1 MFTFRG
7 SSPWPCILLFWLAAV
22 EAARNEVVCDQIDL
36 RNDPKGRQFKDDVN
50 CTIVEGDFIISM
62 ITQENVTD
70 EHYPVYHKLREI
82 TGSLVMFHSKALMSL
97 GRIFPN
103 LRVIGGDHLVMNYA
117 LVVYQNKDL
126 KGIGLSKL
134 KLIKNGGV
142 RIADNARVCYT
153 KHINW
158 NSMLYGKIK
167 DVIIDPDDSQCQEQ
181 CIVNDEKQCERTE
194 TNLACWSPNTC
205 QTKCPHHRYTNGS
218 FGPGCS
224 ESGEKCHDLCLGGCF
239 EPNDAG
245 SCFTCRNVALNGIC
259 IAKCP
264 EGFYEY
270 RNRKCVSKKECESML
285 PLHSDGTFK
294 RREEYKAFNG
304 VCHYRCPTGYQEDPS
319 NGRNCIKCVGH
330 CPKKCAATTQVD
342 SAGAA
347 LKYKGCNIIEGN
359 LEIEI
364 RIGNEANT
372 EKFTEAFGEVEE
384 IQGYLMIRFSSVLI
398 TLHMFQK
405 LRIIG
410 GNELWHNYSLVILD
424 NQNLRELFPL
434 RYDKFKIERG
444 KIHIVNNRM
453 LCYKKIETFLE
464 MTGMKYN
471 VTEADVS
478 ARSNGDRAICDEMP
492 LEIEVTGV
500 QQHGFTIRWAPFNLA
515 DTDHRKFIGYQIFY
529 KKVDKID
536 PNLSID
542 EDRSACAD
550 TWRMQFTEA
559 AIDESGEPGGEL
571 SANSG
576 EFISTGVEA
585 NSLYA
590 FYVQTRV
597 VNHPGAR
604 NAISKVHFVKT
615 HFGEPDPPRLRF
627 SETLGPDRLEVTFD
641 PPPVPR
647 GVITHYTIE
656 WEAQTDTELLEH
668 ANACLSDWSK
678 IKETATPQKPQE
690 GVCMKEQGCCDC
702 AEVSK
707 MKETVSHLS
716 KQYNVKELPNLQ
728 EEKLGENGAFENA
741 IQNLIFI
748 QSFGGSDFSIPEKKS
763 DDASTGESLFKVKRA
778 INKFAPS
785 SSISVKDIL
794 TKKKHAYNI
803 TTLDLSSSEFPPEFK
818 TKGQINITGYSIILS
833 GLPHFTEYTISI
845 YACQDVTEPD
855 ASCSQKP
862 AWANVRTAPIPEY
875 DKVNETTIYVLNATD
890 GQPDSRHI
898 TWSPPEDPNG
908 PILAYHVRLYKGES
922 IPLPLCINKTEF
934 EKNGGV
940 TFRHLTDGDYTFQ
953 ISTVTLAG
961 VSEPTTVESLFI
973 LNNKGPNYILWI
985 LIFLIVS
992 ILLALFGVYIVPF
1005 FIPDKIKKMTM
1016 ANFTMNPEYLTE
1028 LMMYEKD
1035 EWELERDVI
1044 QLEAEIG
1051 KGNFGKVFYGR
1062 GNNVKSM
1069 AGIEFTDCAVK
1080 TLSTEIGG
1088 QDRVPFLAEA
1098 HLMKKYKSP
1107 HVVKLLGVVSDP
1119 PVMVVME
1126 YMHHGSLR
1134 DYLTRFNPHDEH
1146 YENKYLTYRRMIM
1159 WALEIADGMAYLE
1172 NKKFVHRD
1180 LAARNCMVDKNEVVK
1195 IGDFGFTRDIYYR
1208 DYYKPTGNHLMPV
1221 RWMSPEALRDARY
1234 TSKSDIWSY
1243 GIVLYEI
1250 LSLGGQPYGGLSN
1263 DSVFSYVVND
1273 KFCLVRPNGCPI
1285 FWYALMR
1292 CCWRYNPNNRPFFWE
1307 IVQYLATFLNYGD
1320 PLLESAFA
1328 LNMEREGATR
1338 PGQMETDFLAAM
1350 IEDFAGPNNGAIYT
1364 SGNDRRRRKR
1374 GRRHGGRT
1382 DIRRFLN
1389 GMESDS
1395 AEDEEIRNNNL
1406 YAAIKFLVDND
1417 MRVLDGFEEEEHK
1430 LSMHYYD
1437 GMPIDAWEEMAELH
1451 RAMEMSEQMVQNGEE
1466 DDEHLTELNDDR
1478 ILDFVDGDMG
1488 DSDHPP
1494 EEEEEEPAELEESVT
1509 ETDDTESGNYES
1521 EIRRPN
1527 IIERFAKD
1535 FKIYPIDLEKGSD
1548 MTKLLPPR
1556 EKASE
1561 VRNEYVPE
1569 YSATAVDEYSESE
1582 QTDSTDTKKDGMD
1595 IADLEAL
1602 RESCKKN
1609 GAPPPK
1615 NNIRSQN
1622 SVPSLPSIA
1631 EVDLSRY
1638 PNNM

>member
-1 MFTFRG
+1 MFIFHG
-7 SSPWPCILLFWLAAV
+7 SLPWPCILILVWAV
-22 EAARNEVVCDQIDL
+22 AEAARNEIVCDQIDL
-36 RNDPKGRQFKDDVN
+36 RNDPKGRQYKGDVN

-62 ITQENVTD
+62 ITQDNVTD
-70 EHYPVYHKLREI
+70 DHYPVYTRLREI
-82 TGSLVMFHSKALMSL
+82 TGSLVMFHSKALISL

-117 LVVYQNKDL
+117 LVVYQNRDL
-126 KGIGLSKL
+126 KSIGLSKL
-134 KLIKNGGV
+134 TLIKNGGV

-153 KHINW
+153 RYINW

-181 CIVNDEKQCERTE
+181 CIVSQDQLCERTDG
-194 TNLACWSPNTC
+194 NLACWSPNTC
-205 QTKCPHHRYTNGS
+205 QIKCAHHRYPNGT

-224 ESGEKCHDLCLGGCF
+224 EKGEKCHPLCLGGCF
-239 EPNDAG
+239 VAQDPG

-259 IAKCP
+259 ISHCP

-270 RNRKCVSKKECESML
+270 RNRKCVTKQECEEML
-285 PLHSDGTFK
+285 PLHSEGTFK
-294 RREEYKAFNG
+294 KKEEYKAFKG
-304 VCHYRCPTGYQEDPS
+304 ICHYRCPSGYQEDPTNS
-319 NGRNCIKCVGH
+319 RNCIKCVGH

-384 IQGYLMIRFSSVLI
+384 IQGYLMIRFSSVLV

-434 RYDKFKIERG
+434 RYDKFTIKRG

-453 LCYKKIETFLE
+453 LCYKKIQNFLE

-500 QQHGFTIRWAPFNLA
+500 EPHGFTIRWAPFNLV

-529 KKVDKID
+529 KKVEKID

-559 AIDESGEPGGEL
+559 TIDESGEPGSEVA
-571 SANSG
+571 ANSG
-576 EFISTGVEA
+576 ELITTGVEA

-604 NAISKVHFVKT
+604 NAISKVDFVKT
-615 HFGEPDPPRLRF
+615 HFGVPDPPRLRF
-627 SETLGPDRLEVTFD
+627 SETLSDDQVEVTFD
-641 PPPVPR
+641 PPPIPR
-647 GVITHYTIE
+647 GTITHYTVE
-656 WEAQTDTELLEH
+656 WEIQTDMEFLEH
-668 ANACLSDWSK
+668 ANACLDDWSK
-678 IKETATPQKPQE
+678 IRETTQPQKPQE
-690 GVCMKEQGCCDC
+690 GVCMKDQGCCECKDVD
-702 AEVSK
+702 EQK
-707 MKETVSHLS
+707 QTVSR
-716 KQYNVKELPNLQ
+716 KQYDVKGIPV
-728 EEKLGENGAFENA
+728 EESRLDESGAFENA

-748 QSFGGSDFSIPEKKS
+748 QSVDSGPRTKKIEKTT
-763 DDASTGESLFKVKRA
+763 DRESFFKVKRA
-778 INKFAPS
+778 VDKAAPS
-785 SSISVKDIL
+785 STVSVQDIL
-794 TKKKHAYNI
+794 SKKKYAYNI
-803 TTLDLSSSEFPPEFK
+803 SRLDLSDPKFPAEFRN
-818 TKGQINITGYSIILS
+818 KGQINITGQSIILA

-845 YACQDVTEPD
+845 YACQDISEPD
-855 ASCSQKP
+855 NSCSQKP
-862 AWANVRTAPIPEY
+862 AWANVRTAPIPEF
-875 DKVNETTIYVLNATD
+875 DRVDESTVFVWNGTD
-890 GQPDSRHI
+890 GKPDSRHV
-898 TWSPPEDPNG
+898 TWSPPKNPNG
-908 PILAYHVRLYKGES
+908 PILAYHVKLFKGDS
-922 IPLPLCINKTEF
+922 IPMPLCINKTEY

-940 TFRHLTDGDYTFQ
+940 TFTGLTDGDYTFH

-961 VSEPTTVESLFI
+961 VSEPTVVPSLFI

-985 LIFLIVS
+985 LIFLLI
-992 ILLALFGVYIVPF
+992 IMLLALLGVYIIPL
-1005 FIPDKIKKMTM
+1005 FIPDRIKKMKM
-1016 ANFTMNPEYLTE
+1016 ASFTMNPEYLTE

-1044 QLEAEIG
+1044 TLESEIG

-1062 GNNVKSM
+1062 ANNVKSM
-1069 AGIEFTDCAVK
+1069 AGIEFSECAVK
-1080 TLSTEIGG
+1080 TLSTEVGG

-1107 HVVKLLGVVSDP
+1107 HVVMLLGVVSDP

-1126 YMHHGSLR
+1126 YMKHGSLR

-1146 YENKYLTYRRMIM
+1146 YENKYLTYKRMVL

-1180 LAARNCMVDKNEVVK
+1180 LAARNCMVDKNEIVK

-1234 TSKSDIWSY
+1234 TSKSDVWSY

-1250 LSLGGQPYGGLSN
+1250 LSLGAQPYGGLSN

-1273 KFCLVRPNGCPI
+1273 KFCLVRPHGCPI

-1292 CCWRYNPNNRPFFWE
+1292 SCWRYNPLDRPFFWE
-1307 IVQYLATFLNYGD
+1307 IVQYLSTFLDRGEPILD
-1320 PLLESAFA
+1320 VAFA
-1328 LNMEREGATR
+1328 LNMEKEEIQKTEADR
-1338 PGQMETDFLAAM
+1338 TDFYKS
-1350 IEDFAGPNNGAIYT
+1350 IIGDFAGPNNGAIYT

-1374 GRRHGGRT
+1374 NRRHGGRT
-1382 DIRRFLN
+1382 DIDRTLN

-1395 AEDEEIRNNNL
+1395 KEDEEARNYNL
-1406 YAAIKFLVDND
+1406 HAAIKFMVDND
-1417 MRVLDGFEEEEHK
+1417 MRVLDGFEDEEHK
-1430 LSMHYYD
+1430 ISMHYYD

-1451 RAMEMSEQMVQNGEE
+1451 RAIEMSEQMVQNGEE
-1466 DDEHLTELNDDR
+1466 DDERLTELNDDR

-1488 DSDHPP
+1488 DSDHRYD
-1494 EEEEEEPAELEESVT
+1494 EGEAGDVEESVT

-1535 FKIYPIDLEKGSD
+1535 FKIYPMDLDRGSD

-1556 EKASE
+1556 DKLITEI
-1561 VRNEYVPE
+1561 RNEYVPE
-1569 YSATAVDEYSESE
+1569 LSATALDYASESG
-1582 QTDSTDTKKDGMD
+1582 QTDSTESKQDGMD
-1595 IADLEAL
+1595 IAELEAL

-1609 GAPPPK
+1609 LPHPSK
-1615 NNIRSQN
+1615 SNIRSQN

-1631 EVDLSRY
+1631 EVDLARY
-1638 PNNM
+1638 SNN